1 MMLFLRLAWRNI
13 WRHKRRTIILIVS
26 VTLSLSLMMFYD
38 GFVEGFQ
45 NAIYANAIKV
55 LGGNVQVFGPGHKQ
69 EVGANPLIALE
80 NDVSVADAAR
90 SLPEVAAAGRRIVTG
105 GMATNREGAFSV
117 SIIGIEPEAEAP
129 ISLMAQNISN
139 GSYLK
144 SDDRD
149 IVFIGKGLA
158 DAMSLKVGDAFTM
171 TGEELHNQMRQRT
184 MTVGGI
190 YDLGMAEV
198 EKKTVYISLAEAQD
212 LYGLTNASSE
222 VVIFLH
228 NLGDES
234 KVIRGL
240 QPSIGKNE
248 VETWQ
253 TSIPDLET
261 AINRKSSVMSVFGM
275 IILFIAGIG
284 ILNLLMM
291 AIYER
296 TREIGVLAA
305 LGMKPGQ
312 ITWLFLL
319 EGAMLGLVG
328 AAVGVVF
335 GIICLV
341 LLQKVGFDYSSFAS
355 LTSYTAL
362 ISGRV
367 YPTLGLDKL
376 ADHVVAVVI
385 ISLLASYYPAR
396 EAARKDPS
404 VALHFV

>member
-45 NAIYANAIKV
+45 NAVYANAIKV
-55 LGGNVQVFGPGHKQ
+55 LGGNVQVFGPGHKL
-69 EVGANPLIALE
+69 ELGSNPLIPLE
-80 NDVSVADAAR
+80 NDSAVVEAAR
-90 SLPEVAAAGRRIVTG
+90 ALPETEAAGRRIVTG
-105 GMATNREGAFSV
+105 GMAVNREGAFST
-117 SIIGIEPEAEAP
+117 SIIGIEPEAEAS
-129 ISLMAQNISN
+129 ISLMAQNIVD
-139 GSYLK
+139 GRYLTAN
-144 SDDRD
+144 DRD
-149 IVFIGKGLA
+149 VVFIGKGLA
-158 DAMSLKVGDAFTM
+158 DAMSLQVGDEFTL
-171 TGEELHNQMRQRT
+171 TGEALHNQMRQRT

-190 YDLGMAEV
+190 FDLGMADV
-198 EKKTVYISLAEAQD
+198 EKRTIYISLAEAQD
-212 LYGLTNASSE
+212 LYGLTGSATE

-228 NLGDES
+228 NLGDEP
-234 KVIRGL
+234 KVIAGL
-240 QPSIGKNE
+240 KGAAGANE
-248 VETWQ
+248 IETWQ
-253 TSIPDLET
+253 TSIPELES
-261 AINRKSSVMSVFGM
+261 ALSRKNGVMGVFAFV
-275 IILFIAGIG
+275 ILGIAGIG
-284 ILNLLMM
+284 ILNLLLM

-328 AAVGVVF
+328 TVVGAIF
-335 GIICLV
+335 GVISLAFM
-341 LLQKVGFDYSSFAS
+341 QKVGFDYSSFSS

-362 ISGRV
+362 ITGRV
-367 YPTLGLDKL
+367 YPTLGLSKL
-376 ADHVVAVVI
+376 GEHAISVLI

-404 VALHFV
+404 AALHFV